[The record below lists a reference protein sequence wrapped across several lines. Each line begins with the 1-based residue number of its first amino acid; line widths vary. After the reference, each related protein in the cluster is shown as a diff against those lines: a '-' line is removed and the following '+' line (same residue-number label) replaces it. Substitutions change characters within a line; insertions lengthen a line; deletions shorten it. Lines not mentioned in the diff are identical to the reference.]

1 MIVWESDQTQT
12 NHGHPESDGRARLFL
27 SWPGLFRDPEE
38 LVQTCAMYCKAQ
50 KQRAQPIIQSAL
62 PKLLW

>member
-38 LVQTCAMYCKAQ
+38 LVHVLQSSKAESTAYNSIST
-50 KQRAQPIIQSAL
+50 AQVAL
-62 PKLLW
+62 VSG